1 MIYFGGEHLPHQNPS
16 PTPLLHRDF
25 AGRSAPPISELQSP
39 TKPLHQLSCFL
50 LTDYLVRPCCNCLE
64 LFCHSMVREPVPGG
78 LEILFD
84 CFHFGLV
91 FLFQCGYVFALLL
104 QGFMFLLQGLILL
117 FEFPLKH
124 LHLLQGSDSLILEF
138 RILLLEFC
146 GMFCF
151 WIADP
156 HSNRLAD
163 DTDVQHCF
171 GTRHTI
177 LTANKQ
183 AYVRGRSRRLPRP
196 RFLSDLTNSLK
207 PGA

>member
-39 TKPLHQLSCFL
+39 TKPLHQLSSFL
-50 LTDYLVRPCCNCLE
+50 LTDYLVRQCCNGFE
-64 LFCHSMVREPVPGG
+64 LFCHSMVREPVPEG
-78 LEILFD
+78 LEIIFD
-84 CFHFGLV
+84 FFTSAWCSFFNVVMSLPCCFKASCFS
-91 FLFQCGYVFALLL
+91 F
-104 QGFMFLLQGLILL
+104 
-117 FEFPLKH
+117 KH
-124 LHLLQGSDSLILEF
+124 RHLLQGSDSLILEF
-138 RILLLEFC
+138 RILVLEFC

-156 HSNRLAD
+156 HSKRLAD
-163 DTDVQHCF
+163 ETDVQHCF
-171 GTRHTI
+171 GTRQTI